1 MTNVKNRKMAA
12 NAALVT
18 ATIIWGSSFF
28 IMKNTLDSI
37 GSFYLLAVRFT
48 IASVLLSIV
57 FFRKYRLINK
67 EYILGG
73 IVLGAFIGS
82 AYVVQTIGLSFTTP
96 GKNAFLTAVY
106 CLIVPFLY
114 WAVTKARPDAYNISA
129 AVICM
134 VGIGLV
140 SINPGAESMFNIG
153 DILTLGGGFLYACH
167 IIAVNR
173 ISPGKDIIFLT
184 ILQFVSAAVMIWII
198 APFVDEFPAG
208 LSTGAWASLAYLGV
222 MCTAVAL
229 MLQNVGQKYTEPS
242 TAALLLSLESVF
254 GVIFSIIFAGE
265 QMTFRL
271 VLGFAL
277 IFAALVLSEVKPGRR
292 AGNVQ

>member
-1 MTNVKNRKMAA
+1 MTNVNNRKMAA

-37 GSFYLLAVRFT
+37 GSFYLLAIRFT
-48 IASVLLSIV
+48 IASVLLSLV
-57 FFRKYRLINK
+57 FFRKYRLINR

-140 SINPGAESMFNIG
+140 SINPGAEGVFNIG

-198 APFVDEFPAG
+198 APFVDVFPAG
-208 LSTGAWASLAYLGV
+208 LSTGAWASLAYLGI

-254 GVIFSIIFAGE
+254 GVIFSIIFADE

-277 IFAALVLSEVKPGRR
+277 IFAALVLSEVKPGKK
-292 AGNVQ
+292 AENV